1 MDTEN
6 GFVQLV
12 RQAQLGDRV
21 SLDRLAEG
29 ARQRLYAY
37 IYRLTLNH
45 DLAQDLLQE
54 TLLKMVENMKELEH
68 PERFWSWLFRT
79 ALGNVQHYYR
89 DLAREQEVEFS
100 SASHKR
106 LSQYL
111 GEDHED
117 GLNRAMRKELSET
130 IVDAM
135 ARLRLTYRNVLMLRC
150 FEQMSFAEIG
160 EIMGCKELRARV
172 LFYRARHSLSR
183 QLSRRGLGKGL
194 LVTAL
199 GVFGLLTAPADSA
212 PAGTITAAS
221 LNAGLVATIVG
232 HAGTPSGAA
241 VVVTVA
247 GFSLTLTMEH
257 FAIFAFF
264 FGLVVITLAI
274 GLLWD

>member
-6 GFVQLV
+6 GFAQLV
-12 RQAQLGDRV
+12 RQAQLGDRI

-54 TLLKMVENMKELEH
+54 TLLKMVENIKELEH
-68 PERFWSWLFRT
+68 PDRFWGWLFRT

-89 DLAREQEVEFS
+89 DLAREQAIEFS
-100 SASHKR
+100 SVSRKR

-111 GEDHED
+111 AEDRDD
-117 GLNRAMRKELSET
+117 GLNRAIRKELSET

-212 PAGTITAAS
+212 PAGTVTAAS
-221 LNAGLVATIVG
+221 LNVGLVAAIVG
-232 HAGTPSGAA
+232 KAGTPSGAA

-247 GFSLTLTMEH
+247 GFTLTLTMEH
-257 FAIFAFF
+257 FVLFAFF
-264 FGLVVITLAI
+264 FGLAVISVVI
-274 GLLWD
+274 GLYLD